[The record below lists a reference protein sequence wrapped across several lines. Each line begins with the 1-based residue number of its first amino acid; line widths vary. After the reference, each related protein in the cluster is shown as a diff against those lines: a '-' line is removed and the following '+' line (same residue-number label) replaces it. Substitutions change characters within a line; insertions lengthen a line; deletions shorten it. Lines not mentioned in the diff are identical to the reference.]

1 MYKMCKTEQS
11 ARRQQELEQALLAQ
25 MRLHHYD
32 DISVSDLC
40 DQMQIPR
47 KAFYRYFSGKKGALH
62 ALLDHTLIEFERDY
76 IGFAAMNTM
85 GGTRR
90 ALTDFFRFWKEHGGM
105 LDALQRSDLLGTLVG
120 RATLLAFQSGAA
132 KGDKPGTAKWRER
145 KYATDFS
152 VCGLMS
158 VMLTWYH
165 GGFEES
171 VETMAEI
178 AERIMQAGGLLTAEV
193 K

>member
-1 MYKMCKTEQS
+1 MYKLCKTEQS
-11 ARRQQELEQALLAQ
+11 ARRQQELEQALLSQ
-25 MRLHHYD
+25 MRVRHYD

-76 IGFAAMNTM
+76 IGFAAMSSV

-90 ALTDFFRFWKEHGGM
+90 ALTDFFGFWKDHRIM
-105 LDALQRSDLLGTLVG
+105 LDALHRSDMLDTLVG
-120 RATLLAFQSGAA
+120 RAAMMAFQNGTTKA
-132 KGDKPGTAKWRER
+132 DKPGSAKWRER

-158 VMLTWYH
+158 VMLAWYQ

-171 VETMAEI
+171 VDTMAEI
-178 AERIMQAGGLLTAEV
+178 SERVMQAGGLLSNGN
-193 K
+193 

>member
-1 MYKMCKTEQS
+1 MYKLCKTEQS
-11 ARRQQELEQALLAQ
+11 ARRQQELEQALLSQ
-25 MRLHHYD
+25 MRVRHYD

-76 IGFAAMNTM
+76 VGFAAMRSV
-85 GGTRR
+85 GGIRR
-90 ALTDFFRFWKEHGGM
+90 ALTDFFSFWKEHRSM
-105 LDALQRSDLLGTLVG
+105 LDALHRSDMLDTLVG
-120 RATLLAFQSGAA
+120 RAAMLAFQNGTA
-132 KGDKPGTAKWRER
+132 KAEKPGTPKWRER

-158 VMLTWYH
+158 VMLAWYQ

-178 AERIMQAGGLLTAEV
+178 AEHVMQVGGLLGSV
-193 K
+193 N

>member
-1 MYKMCKTEQS
+1 MYKLCKTEQS
-11 ARRQQELEQALLAQ
+11 ARRQQELEQALLSQ
-25 MRLHHYD
+25 MRVRHYD

-76 IGFAAMNTM
+76 VGFAAMRSV
-85 GGTRR
+85 GGIRR
-90 ALTDFFRFWKEHGGM
+90 ALMDFFSFWKEHRSM
-105 LDALQRSDLLGTLVG
+105 LDALHRSDMLDTLVG
-120 RATLLAFQSGAA
+120 RAAMLAFQNGTA
-132 KGDKPGTAKWRER
+132 KAEKPGTPKWRER

-158 VMLTWYH
+158 VMLAWYQ

-178 AERIMQAGGLLTAEV
+178 AEHVMQVGGLLGSV
-193 K
+193 N